1 MRDKII
7 NGMNN
12 DEMRKSVIVKDKL
25 TCEELIR
32 ICRSEDIINDQSTSL
47 RNKEVKEIN
56 YVGNHKKKLQEHTHS
71 KDRKYRYCGKAREYK
86 KELCTLYIVH
96 CTAYGK
102 TCIKCGRKNHFKSM
116 CKSDTVKVE
125 KVQSVYHIR
134 GKCKEKNSLDHLQK

>member
-7 NGMNN
+7 NGMKN

-56 YVGNHKKKLQEHTHS
+56 YVGNHKKKTQDTYPLQ
-71 KDRKYRYCGKAREYK
+71 R
-86 KELCTLYIVH
+86 
-96 CTAYGK
+96 
-102 TCIKCGRKNHFKSM
+102 
-116 CKSDTVKVE
+116 
-125 KVQSVYHIR
+125 
-134 GKCKEKNSLDHLQK
+134 QKMQILWESTRV